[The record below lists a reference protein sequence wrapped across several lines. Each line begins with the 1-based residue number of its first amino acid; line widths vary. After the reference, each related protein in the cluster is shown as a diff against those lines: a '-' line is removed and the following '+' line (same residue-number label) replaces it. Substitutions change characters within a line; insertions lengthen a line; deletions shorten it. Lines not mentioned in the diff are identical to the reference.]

1 MKNSQNEKKKEI
13 ENSSIN
19 IPQLS
24 YNFNISTTVVKYI
37 IEKLISLTISQSL
50 QNKISKQIPSFCF
63 EEVKNALNLALFID
77 FINYDKDDLTPKK
90 SLLDYASKSY
100 ENISKFKKEKILI
113 KNKSEILRKYIFGT
127 ELDPNI
133 SYEGSINLEVFNSP
147 EKEKDK
153 DKNKMTIK
161 ESENNINKNF
171 LLKYIKEEKKEEEN
185 NSIKDPNLGKL
196 LNGLII
202 REPFVHDKKNK
213 NKHNLKSN
221 KLNLLSNELSQSSN
235 NSIDHDKKIAP
246 FEVNGIDTIE
256 KIKNIESH
264 KIDIIPKFTEEKQIL
279 NCDKIKD
286 KLNSWSIISQPKV
299 PPIDRDA
306 GTKINF
312 KNFSKFKKMK
322 TLNEPKNENDYSN
335 KKNSGQKKDFNS
347 SMKDSYKSFKS
358 FNKQKSKLIS
368 NFSYKKQNEPEENPR
383 RKKYAPL
390 IEFPSEDIDPK
401 ILGLNIENSELKKMR
416 ENLEK
421 ELIEK
426 KLEHARK
433 LQKER
438 EIQAL
443 EKAREEKRKELANKN
458 VTVDIKGNIV
468 YIKSLNVN
476 DFTNDFTKMR
486 AKYKEIKTIQNASK
500 TALIQKAIVEKNP
513 LALYEATD
521 KEKPKKKNKKNYYGY
536 KSSKNDDRQQGGN
549 NKPIWIGDRIKDPI
563 YAAGSNFEIMRPEC
577 GVILKE
583 NEKTK
588 QGGKDFLSK
597 YNKYSVEV
605 FEETLNKTISSNFY
619 STQRNSIFNPN
630 VNNTGL
636 PLNKSQKKLKTKRI
650 KDENKTE
657 GNINNTNDIRN
668 SISNLLPDIPS
679 ENNDRLS
686 VKAKNLKLALNN
698 LDLITENDEKYY
710 LDKKKSKSII
720 KKKNQ
725 FLSDFFK
732 KTKKNYEE
740 INKFAKTLIGNE
752 NWGENLLHK
761 KKEIPNF
768 KIPQKPLDIEL
779 KRELPLNLLNH
790 LPRKR
795 LPPINM
801 TNRINNELSFGMGF
815 TTVTD
820 GFFKR
825 KRNMKV
831 FLSEENNKKENDKDK
846 NTNINNNNP
855 INNTL
860 QNDDKDNNKD
870 KFNYTST
877 SGFLTKQLDD

>member
-1 MKNSQNEKKKEI
+1 MKNSQNEKKKEK
-13 ENSSIN
+13 ENVVPIN
-19 IPQLS
+19 IPQIP

-37 IEKLISLTISQSL
+37 IEKLISLTITQSL

-77 FINYDKDDLTPKK
+77 FINYDKDDITPRKT
-90 SLLDYASKSY
+90 LLDYVSKSY
-100 ENISKFKKEKILI
+100 EKISKFKKEKILI

-147 EKEKDK
+147 EKEKEK
-153 DKNKMTIK
+153 EKVTIK
-161 ESENNINKNF
+161 ESENNINKKF
-171 LLKYIKEEKKEEEN
+171 FLKYIKEEKKEEEN

-202 REPFVHDKKNK
+202 RESSEHDKNKKNK
-213 NKHNLKSN
+213 HKS
-221 KLNLLSNELSQSSN
+221 KLNNLILLSNELSQSSN
-235 NSIDHDKKIAP
+235 NSINHDKKITP

-264 KIDIIPKFTEEKQIL
+264 KINIIPKFTEEKQIL
-279 NCDKIKD
+279 FCDKIKD
-286 KLNSWSIISQPKV
+286 KPNSWSIISQPKV

-312 KNFSKFKKMK
+312 KNFSRFKKTK
-322 TLNEPKNENDYSN
+322 ALISPQNEFDSN
-335 KKNSGQKKDFNS
+335 KKNSEHKKEFNS
-347 SMKDSYKSFKS
+347 SMKDSYKSSFK
-358 FNKQKSKLIS
+358 KQKSKLIS

-416 ENLEK
+416 ENLER

-458 VTVDIKGNIV
+458 VTVDIKGDII

-486 AKYKEIKTIQNASK
+486 AKYKEIKMIHNASK
-500 TALIQKAIVEKNP
+500 TALIQKAIVEKNTV
-513 LALYEATD
+513 ALYELND
-521 KEKPKKKNKKNYYGY
+521 KEKPKKKTKKNYYGY
-536 KSSKNDDRQQGGN
+536 KSSKNDDRQLGGN
-549 NKPIWIGDRIKDPI
+549 NKAIWIGDRIKDPI
-563 YAAGSNFEIMRPEC
+563 YAAGSNFEIMKPEC
-577 GVILKE
+577 GVTLKE
-583 NEKTK
+583 DEKTK
-588 QGGKDFLSK
+588 HGGKDFFHK

-619 STQRNSIFNPN
+619 STQRNSTFNPN
-630 VNNTGL
+630 INNTGL

-657 GNINNTNDIRN
+657 GNINNTNDIKN
-668 SISNLLPDIPS
+668 TNSNLLPDIPS
-679 ENNDRLS
+679 ENNDRLL

-698 LDLITENDEKYY
+698 LDLITENDERYY
-710 LDKKKSKSII
+710 LEKKKSKSII

-740 INKFAKTLIGNE
+740 INKFAKTLVGNE
-752 NWGENLLHK
+752 NWGEKNLLHE
-761 KKEIPNF
+761 KKEILNF
-768 KIPQKPLDIEL
+768 KIPKKPQDIEL

-801 TNRINNELSFGMGF
+801 TNRINNELSIGMGF

-820 GFFKR
+820 GFFRR
-825 KRNMKV
+825 KKNMKA
-831 FLSEENNKKENDKDK
+831 FLSEENNKKENDK
-846 NTNINNNNP
+846 NNNNP

-860 QNDDKDNNKD
+860 PNDDKDNNKD

>member
-147 EKEKDK
+147 QKEKEKEQEK
-153 DKNKMTIK
+153 VTIK
-161 ESENNINKNF
+161 ESEKNINKNF
-171 LLKYIKEEKKEEEN
+171 FLKYIKEEKKEEEGG
-185 NSIKDPNLGKL
+185 SVKDPNFGKL
-196 LNGLII
+196 LDGLII
-202 REPFVHDKKNK
+202 REPFDHDKKNK
-213 NKHNLKSN
+213 NNELKSN
-221 KLNLLSNELSQSSN
+221 KLNPLSNELSQSSN
-235 NSIDHDKKIAP
+235 NSLNLDKKITP
-246 FEVNGIDTIE
+246 FEINGIDTIE

-264 KIDIIPKFTEEKQIL
+264 KIDIIPKFSEEKQIL
-279 NCDKIKD
+279 FCDTTKD
-286 KLNSWSIISQPKV
+286 KVNSWSIISQPKV

-312 KNFSKFKKMK
+312 KGFSKFKKMK
-322 TLNEPKNENDYSN
+322 TLNDPKKENDYSN
-335 KKNSGQKKDFNS
+335 KKISEQKKDFNS

-368 NFSYKKQNEPEENPR
+368 TFSYKKQNEPEENPR

-426 KLEHARK
+426 KLEQARK

-458 VTVDIKGNIV
+458 VTVDIKGEII

-486 AKYKEIKTIQNASK
+486 AKYKEIKTLQNASK
-500 TALIQKAIVEKNP
+500 TTLIQKAIVEKNP
-513 LALYEATD
+513 VTSYD
-521 KEKPKKKNKKNYYGY
+521 ISDREKPKKKNKKNYYGY

-549 NKPIWIGDRIKDPI
+549 NKAIWIGDRIKDPI
-563 YAAGSNFEIMRPEC
+563 YAAGSNFEIMTPEC
-577 GVILKE
+577 GVTLKE
-583 NEKTK
+583 KEKTK

-619 STQRNSIFNPN
+619 STQRNSTFNPN
-630 VNNTGL
+630 INNTGL

-650 KDENKTE
+650 KDEKKTE
-657 GNINNTNDIRN
+657 GNINNTNDIKKTN
-668 SISNLLPDIPS
+668 SNLLPDIPS
-679 ENNDRLS
+679 ENNDKLL

-698 LDLITENDEKYY
+698 LDLITENDERYY
-710 LDKKKSKSII
+710 LEKKKSKSII

-732 KTKKNYEE
+732 KTKNNYEE
-740 INKFAKTLIGNE
+740 INKFAKTLVGNE
-752 NWGENLLHK
+752 NWGDNLLQK
-761 KKEIPNF
+761 NKEKHNY
-768 KIPQKPLDIEL
+768 KIPHKPQDIEL

-795 LPPINM
+795 LPPLNM
-801 TNRINNELSFGMGF
+801 TNRINIELPVGMRF

-825 KRNMKV
+825 KKNMKV
-831 FLSEENNKKENDKDK
+831 FLSEENNKKENDKVK
-846 NTNINNNNP
+846 NTNLNNNNP

-860 QNDDKDNNKD
+860 QNDDKENNKD